1 MNAVKKVTIRA
12 DAPED
17 KRDEANLLK
26 AEMNAEY
33 KVGKAD
39 ERMNRQ
45 GGKTRGR
52 KYLKAEFKR
61 GKQEHP
67 APVEDRAAYRAHI
80 LAHSLFPNVFNRE
93 TVMKYEG
100 AS

>member
-33 KVGKAD
+33 KVGKKD
-39 ERMNRQ
+39 EKMNRPPK
-45 GGKTRGR
+45 GKGR
-52 KYLKAEFKR
+52 QYLKAEFKR